1 MEYKKL
7 DKEILEHKNC
17 RIASSV
23 EALKNVI
30 SMQWSDEVI
39 NGFKKVIIGKYNRK

>member
-39 NGFKKVIIGKYNRK
+39 NGFKKVITGKYNLK

>member
-30 SMQWSDEVI
+30 SMQWFDEVI
-39 NGFKKVIIGKYNRK
+39 NGFKKVIIGKYNLK